1 MKIIDNK
8 KDFYDYLVSEYGI
21 DDLIVFD
28 RRKSIVIKTDIK
40 PEKDN
45 DYLFSTIKGDNDIY
59 QKEEIF
65 YSSGIIKKEK
75 KGTYY
80 RFALKT
86 GRHFYHF
93 EIERY
98 LIDDANVSIK
108 TKLVGEEDN
117 DVLYPDLVLAIIPYH
132 KSYSYFSGASETN
145 YRLEQRDVYKDRII
159 DLPFLKD
166 TVIPGFVSAK
176 DVFLHIYS
184 YLSSKREKKI
194 EDNRSDILKLQSA
207 GFDKITSFRNIK

>member
-8 KDFYDYLVSEYGI
+8 KDFYDYLVGEYGI

-28 RRKSIVIKTDIK
+28 RRNSIVIKTDIK

-59 QKEEIF
+59 KKEEIS
-65 YSSGIIKKEK
+65 YSSGTRKKEK
-75 KGTYY
+75 KGTLL
-80 RFALKT
+80 RFVLKT

-98 LIDDANVSIK
+98 LIDDDNASVN

-117 DVLYPDLVLAIIPYH
+117 DFVYPDLVLAILPY
-132 KSYSYFSGASETN
+132 KKPFSFFSFFSENN
-145 YRLEQRDVYKDRII
+145 YRLTQGDVYKEQII
-159 DLPFLKD
+159 DLPFLKY
-166 TVIPGFVSAK
+166 TVIPGYVSAK
-176 DVFLHIYS
+176 DVFLNIYS

-194 EDNRSDILKLQSA
+194 EDNRSDILKLESA